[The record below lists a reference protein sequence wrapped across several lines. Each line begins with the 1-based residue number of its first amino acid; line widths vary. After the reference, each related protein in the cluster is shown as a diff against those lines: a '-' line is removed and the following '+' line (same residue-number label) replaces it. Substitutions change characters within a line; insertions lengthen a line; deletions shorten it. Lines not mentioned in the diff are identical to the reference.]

1 VTASETRVSSALR
14 GRWRSRPRRADTG
27 TSLWRH
33 YGWQTELLFKR
44 WKSGGGLGESRGRT
58 AHRVLC
64 ESLAKLLAALIKH
77 WGTLLRGGPLC
88 VVSATRAAT
97 RVKWWASRLAEAI
110 GSGAPEAVVRVL
122 ERLKADLDRQ
132 PKRPKRARKT
142 TRQTLFAPSFE
153 LS

>member
-1 VTASETRVSSALR
+1 
-14 GRWRSRPRRADTG
+14 
-27 TSLWRH
+27 
-33 YGWQTELLFKR
+33 
-44 WKSGGGLGESRGRT
+44 
-58 AHRVLC
+58 VLC

-122 ERLKADLDRQ
+122 ERLKADLDRL